1 MQPRLALLAST
12 ALSATYPV
20 SLKLIYAADGA
31 PLSPA
36 LITSLRFALMAG
48 GAALVLSESS
58 SPVASEPLSEP
69 LSDPAAFW
77 RAATELGFWACA
89 GAQLNTAGLQQI
101 GVVRGTVL
109 LSTINVFTPYA
120 SEASIPRLAD
130 PRQNS
135 RLAGLL
141 LTRLSLTL
149 DRTLSALFGTSEAQR
164 RVPPRVWAA
173 CALALASTVLALL
186 GDASAAE
193 PLAPRLS
200 QGDELMLAAAA
211 CYATGQVR
219 LSSLVPSFPAR
230 RLAAARLQTQ
240 ALCSLPFLA
249 LASLT
254 ASSAAGG
261 AAGAAGAAAASAA
274 ASAAAGAAAG
284 AATGAAASVV
294 AAGPM
299 AGAAAGCGAAW
310 CGAVGASAAEL
321 LGADGWAASQAA
333 RTLGWAVELSPT
345 QAALLCFSATTAVTG
360 TLLQYEGQRT
370 VPAAAAQPIYAAAPL
385 LTAMWSF
392 VVLHEPITQFE
403 ALGGLGVFGAAALAT
418 SSGGGAATGE
428 AAALLPLSMEATTE
442 NAGGNEDGA

>member
-1 MQPRLALLAST
+1 M
-12 ALSATYPV
+12 
-20 SLKLIYAADGA
+20 
-31 PLSPA
+31 
-36 LITSLRFALMAG
+36 
-48 GAALVLSESS
+48 
-58 SPVASEPLSEP
+58 
-69 LSDPAAFW
+69 
-77 RAATELGFWACA
+77 
-89 GAQLNTAGLQQI
+89 
-101 GVVRGTVL
+101 
-109 LSTINVFTPYA
+109 
-120 SEASIPRLAD
+120 
-130 PRQNS
+130 
-135 RLAGLL
+135 
-141 LTRLSLTL
+141 
-149 DRTLSALFGTSEAQR
+149 DRTLSALFGTSKAQR
-164 RVPPRVWAA
+164 CVPPRVWAA

-219 LSSLVPSFPAR
+219 LSSLVSSFPAR

-254 ASSAAGG
+254 ASSAAG
-261 AAGAAGAAAASAA
+261 AAGAAA

-310 CGAVGASAAEL
+310 CGAVGASAAES
-321 LGADGWAASQAA
+321 LGADGWAVSQAA
-333 RTLGWAVELSPT
+333 RTLVWVAELSPS

-370 VPAAAAQPIYAAAPL
+370 IPAAAAQPIYAAAPL

-392 VVLHEPITQFE
+392 VVLHEPITPFE

-418 SSGGGAATGE
+418 SGGGGAATVE
-428 AAALLPLSMEATTE
+428 ATPLLPLSTEATTE
-442 NAGGNEDGA
+442 NAVGKEDGA

>member
-58 SPVASEPLSEP
+58 SPAASEPVSE
-69 LSDPAAFW
+69 PAAFW
-77 RAATELGFWACA
+77 RAAAELGFWACA

-101 GVVRGTVL
+101 GAVRGTVL
-109 LSTINVFTPYA
+109 LSTINVFTP
-120 SEASIPRLAD
+120 
-130 PRQNS
+130 
-135 RLAGLL
+135 
-141 LTRLSLTL
+141 
-149 DRTLSALFGTSEAQR
+149 TLSALFGTSEAQR

-219 LSSLVPSFPAR
+219 LGSLVASFPAR
-230 RLAAARLQTQ
+230 QLAAARLQTQ

-254 ASSAAGG
+254 ATSAAGG
-261 AAGAAGAAAASAA
+261 AAGAASAA

-294 AAGPM
+294 SAGPAM
-299 AGAAAGCGAAW
+299 GAAAGCGAAW
-310 CGAVGASAAEL
+310 CGAAGASAAES
-321 LGADGWAASQAA
+321 LGADGWAVSQAV
-333 RTLGWAVELSPT
+333 RTLGWAAELSPA

-385 LTAMWSF
+385 LTALWSF
-392 VVLHEPITQFE
+392 VILHEPITQFE

-418 SSGGGAATGE
+418 SGSGSAAAVE
-428 AAALLPLSMEATTE
+428 AAPLLPLSTEATNE
-442 NAGGNEDGA
+442 NVGGNEDGAL